1 MQDEYVSGFVQ
12 GFAAGWSGF
21 CKDQYSFRTNL
32 KNNDEK
38 SSDYAIGFNEG
49 LARGQAYAKMP
60 SELVG

>member
-1 MQDEYVSGFVQ
+1 MQDGYVSGFVQ

-21 CKDQYSFRTNL
+21 CKDRYNL

-38 SSDYAIGFNEG
+38 KSDYAIGFEEG

>member
-1 MQDEYVSGFVQ
+1 MRNGYVSGFVQ

-21 CKDQYSFRTNL
+21 YKNRYSFQTDL
-32 KNNDEK
+32 KNN
-38 SSDYAIGFNEG
+38 DYAIGFKEG